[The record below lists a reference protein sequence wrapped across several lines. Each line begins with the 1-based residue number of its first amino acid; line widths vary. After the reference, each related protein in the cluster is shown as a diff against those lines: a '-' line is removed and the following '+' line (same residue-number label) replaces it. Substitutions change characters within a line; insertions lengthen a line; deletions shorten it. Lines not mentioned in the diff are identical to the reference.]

1 MREGYASIWESAADS
16 CPDADALVLG
26 ERRTSWREFD
36 DRAARFAAALAA
48 HGLGAGS
55 HVALFLHNAPEYLEA
70 HFGTMKLRAVP
81 AGVNFRYR
89 ASELA
94 YLLDNADAEALVYH
108 RSLAEHV
115 AAATPGL
122 SRLRLLAEVDDEGLR
137 TVEPTV
143 DRAVGFEPLLA
154 AHDPHGRVPTTGDDH
169 MLWYTG
175 GTTGLPKGVVWR
187 QQPLIDAGL
196 AMTCQVIGAPV
207 PADLDQLRA
216 LVRLVHD
223 DGRAPVMLATTPV
236 AHGTAVHQANSA
248 LVLGGTVVMLEGA
261 RLDGDEVC
269 ELIERER
276 VTTFPVIG
284 DVVARRIVH
293 ALEDAEARG
302 TPYDIS
308 SVRRIH
314 NAGAMVSAPVKDAL
328 LSRGTMSFYDSL
340 GSTEATGFGAALAT
354 APGQS
359 ATARFR
365 LGHTTRVLT
374 DTGRDAV
381 PGEAG
386 MIATSGTI
394 ALGYYKDPER
404 TARTFRTID
413 GVPYAVNGD
422 WARVETDGTI
432 TLLGRGSGCINTGGE
447 KVWPEEVEEV
457 LKEHPAVIDAVVV
470 GVPDAEWGETVG
482 AVVSLRAGAEVADG
496 ELAAWVAHTLA
507 GYKQPRIVAVV
518 DEVRRTT
525 VSKADISW
533 AQSVLASLN
542 RV

>member
-1 MREGYASIWESAADS
+1 MREGYASIWEAAADT

-26 ERRTSWREFD
+26 DRRTSWREFD
-36 DRAARFAAALAA
+36 DRAARFAGALAA

-94 YLLDNADAEALVYH
+94 YLLDNADAAALVYH
-108 RSLAEHV
+108 RSLGEHV

-122 SRLRLLAEVDDEGLR
+122 PKLRLLVEVDDEGSR
-137 TVEPTV
+137 RVEPSV
-143 DRAVGFEPLLA
+143 DGAVGFEALLS
-154 AHDPHGRVPTTGDDH
+154 AHEPHRRVPTTGDDR

-196 AMTCQVIGAPV
+196 AMAGQVIGAPV
-207 PADLDQLRA
+207 PTDLDELRA

-236 AHGTAVHQANSA
+236 VHGTAVHQANSA
-248 LVLGGTVVMLEGA
+248 LVLGGTVVMLEGR

-269 ELIERER
+269 ELIQRER

-284 DVVARRIVH
+284 DVVARRIVR
-293 ALEDAEARG
+293 ALENAEARG

-308 SVRRIH
+308 SVQRIH

-365 LGHTTRVLT
+365 LGPTTRVLT
-374 DTGRDAV
+374 DDGRDAA
-381 PGEAG
+381 PGETG

-404 TARTFRTID
+404 TARTFPVID
-413 GVPYAVNGD
+413 GIPYAINGD

-470 GVPDAEWGETVG
+470 GVPDVEWGETVG
-482 AVVSLRAGAEVADG
+482 AVVSLRDGAEVADG
-496 ELAAWVAHTLA
+496 ELTAWVGQQLA
-507 GYKQPRIVAVV
+507 GYKQPRVVAVV

-533 AQSVLASLN
+533 ARSVLA
-542 RV
+542 